1 MSDMSKHPIHED
13 IDDDE
18 VLRLI
23 HEGATDEQ
31 HLALDVIYWRW
42 ATPIKHFFLNRG
54 CPPKDCEDLLQ
65 EVIIKIWRGASSFRQ
80 RGQAS
85 SWIWTIT
92 RNTLN
97 DHYRQEARR
106 PLTSSLDPEDVRHEG
121 HAPAPY
127 DHDRDDCIAQGIARF
142 SEAYPDR
149 ADALEMWSAGIDHQM
164 IASYLGRS
172 YGATRQFLLECRK
185 KMRPFLDPCLDTSS
199 KG

>member
-1 MSDMSKHPIHED
+1 MSDMSKKMTHED
-13 IDDDE
+13 LDDDE

-23 HEGATDEQ
+23 HEGTSEGQ

-42 ATPIKHFFLNRG
+42 ASPIKHFFLNRG

-65 EVIIKIWRGASSFRQ
+65 EVIIKIWRGASGFRQ

-85 SWIWTIT
+85 SWIWTVT
-92 RNTLN
+92 RNTLH

-106 PLTSSLDPEDVRHEG
+106 PITDSLDPEDPRHEG
-121 HAPAPY
+121 SAPSPY
-127 DHDRDDCIAQGIARF
+127 DHDMDDCIAEGLARF

-149 ADALEMWSAGIDHQM
+149 AEALEMWSTGIDHQL

-199 KG
+199 EG